1 MGKRLNQQ
9 RRGRGTQVWRSPSF
23 KYAPAKGMGRKGS
36 KQGVVMEISRDS
48 LRSAPV
54 ALVEFVS
61 GEKIWVP
68 AAQGLYVGQKIQ
80 VGDDAPVSP
89 GNMVKLSRVPEG
101 RKVFC
106 LELKPGDGGRMVRT
120 AGNFAT
126 VLSKEGDQ
134 VKVKLPSG
142 SIKYL
147 SNRCKAIVGS
157 VAGMGS
163 KDKPVVKAGVHY
175 HIKKAK
181 HRYWP
186 RVSAGAMNN
195 FEHPFGG
202 GRKHCHIGMP
212 QTASRHRPPGR
223 KVGSIAAKRMGR
235 KR

>member
-9 RRGRGTQVWRSPSF
+9 RRGKGTQVWRSPSF
-23 KYAPAKGMGRKGS
+23 KYKPAKQMAGRKS
-36 KQGVVMEISRDS
+36 ERGVVMEIARDS

-61 GEKIWVP
+61 GEKVWVP
-68 AAQGLYVGQKIQ
+68 AAQGLHVGQK
-80 VGDDAPVSP
+80 VYAGDKAPVAP
-89 GNMVKLSRVPEG
+89 GNMVKLSKIPEG
-101 RKVFC
+101 KKVFC
-106 LELKPGDGGRMVRT
+106 LELRPGDGGRIVRT

-126 VLSKEGDQ
+126 VLSKEGDK

-147 SNRCKAIVGS
+147 SNRCRAIVGS

-163 KDKPVVKAGVHY
+163 KDKPIVKAGNQF

-202 GRKHCHIGMP
+202 GRKQCHIGMP
-212 QTASRHRPPGR
+212 QTSSRHSPPGR
-223 KVGSIAAKRMGR
+223 KVGSIAAKRMGK